1 MIASFTMPTLF
12 PSVLRSIIV
21 AGLLCPVLAY
31 ADGLSALKDALAR
44 YAATTPVK
52 GLAEAKTWKRDGE
65 GKDVDERT
73 GQAGVVIDE
82 NAQGLRVYFARDTL
96 TRLTAEEQLRERDA
110 KTKTPTLSAM
120 SALNTAELRQLANGV
135 PALLRWLEKSQF
147 KSEREE
153 AWNGKPAR
161 LLHFDLGIGALSE
174 RDRKYVKKYDGS
186 LDVWIAQ
193 DGTPLASRTHQS
205 LSGRAY
211 VVISLDMT
219 YDEDVVYAL
228 IGDRLL
234 VTRKDTRSN
243 GSSAGERSESR
254 TIRSLTPQS

>member
-1 MIASFTMPTLF
+1 MMAFFTMPTLF
-12 PSVLRSIIV
+12 PSLLRSVLV
-21 AGLLCPVLAY
+21 AGLLCPLLAQ
-31 ADGLSALKDALAR
+31 ADGLSVLKEALAR

-65 GKDVDERT
+65 GKEAEEKS
-73 GQAGVVIDE
+73 GQASVAIDE
-82 NAQGLRVYFARDTL
+82 SAQGLRVHYARDTL
-96 TRLTAEEQLRERDA
+96 TRLTAEEQARERDA
-110 KTKTPTLSAM
+110 KAKTPILSGL
-120 SALNTAELRQLANGV
+120 SALNTAELRQLANAA
-135 PALLRWLEKSQF
+135 PALSRLLEKSVF

-174 RDRKYVKKYDGS
+174 KDRKYVKKYDGS

-219 YDEDVVYAL
+219 YDEEVVYAPQ
-228 IGDRLL
+228 GDRLL
-234 VTRKDTRSN
+234 ATRKDTRSK
-243 GSSAGERSESR
+243 GSGAGERSEAR
-254 TIRSLTPQS
+254 TIRSLLPQS